1 MRRTTF
7 AGSAHGRGLAER
19 TFARLLTV
27 GAAAAL
33 LLTACGSSATT
44 SPTSGGGGTAHA
56 SSTGASSTGAIATG
70 AISIPTGDLTAFDR
84 CMLDAGFYIVGA
96 NTASGAPTKFRYA
109 VDTKVVELSVAEA
122 RQEKCVAMLPPDP
135 TFSEAEVRDIY
146 KRWVGEYHCLL
157 GLGYHPDAPPSVET
171 FIASYYGHPNVGPWT
186 PINGIHTEYWT
197 KAEYDEAKSKCTLEF
212 FADSRY

>member
-7 AGSAHGRGLAER
+7 AGSAHGRGRVER
-19 TFARLLTV
+19 TVARLLAV

-56 SSTGASSTGAIATG
+56 SSTGA
-70 AISIPTGDLTAFDR
+70 ISIPTGDLTAFDR
-84 CMLDAGFYIVGA
+84 CMLDAGFYIVGV
-96 NTASGAPTKFRYA
+96 NTASGAPTKFQYA
-109 VDTKVVELSVAEA
+109 VDTKVVELSVADA

-146 KRWVGEYHCLL
+146 NRWVGEYQCLL

-171 FIASYYGHPNVGPWT
+171 FVASYYGQANVGPWT